1 VVRPHACFPLC
12 LLIYRIS
19 NPTTLLPVPDDLLEQ
34 IFMHLDAQD
43 VRKCMLVSK
52 QINDFICS
60 SMILRYRLAC
70 HAAGVVDNTYCT
82 LSFAARYEALMKRER
97 AWCRFQPAF
106 IKTFGSDDVHSRF
119 PMWNLTSGVY
129 LTCDAFANN
138 LRYCFLPS
146 TPNDVLQWTTIPKHT
161 PIVELTWNR
170 PRADVT
176 RGAGMAID
184 EHDLVVNVLWCVRL
198 KPIL

>member
-1 VVRPHACFPLC
+1 
-12 LLIYRIS
+12 
-19 NPTTLLPVPDDLLEQ
+19 
-34 IFMHLDAQD
+34 
-43 VRKCMLVSK
+43 
-52 QINDFICS
+52 
-60 SMILRYRLAC
+60 
-70 HAAGVVDNTYCT
+70 
-82 LSFAARYEALMKRER
+82 
-97 AWCRFQPAF
+97 
-106 IKTFGSDDVHSRF
+106 
-119 PMWNLTSGVY
+119 MWNLTSGVY

-176 RGAGMAID
+176 HGAGMAIN